1 MCKSGKDEKD
11 LLVMAEAL
19 LSDGGSMKGEGIRGR
34 SKTGKIGIRMKEP
47 RVFFNSSFIYTR
59 KCLISIYL

>member
-1 MCKSGKDEKD
+1 
-11 LLVMAEAL
+11 MAEAL

-47 RVFFNSSFIYTR
+47 WVFFNSSFIYT
-59 KCLISIYL
+59 